1 VPCGTGIPN
10 AAGDDAS
17 GPNTTCGPPSCK
29 GLAVDCG
36 ASENC
41 CTSPTVTG
49 SPTAFKRDNNAI
61 YPATVSSFRLDK
73 FEVTVG
79 RFRKFV
85 DAVVLKQWSP
95 VAGSGRHTH
104 LNNGAGL
111 ANSTGGGNEPGWDAS
126 WSDVNLP
133 PVKKTWDGT
142 SYLGCNT
149 GYQTWTADIGP
160 NETKPIDCVNWY
172 QAAAF
177 CIWDGGFLP
186 SEAEWNY
193 AAAGGDQQRDYPWG
207 PTVPGAN
214 ADLAVY
220 GCYFPSGTGSCSG
233 VTNIAPV
240 GSIPLS
246 RGNGRYG
253 QADLAGN
260 VIEWNLDSYEAYATP
275 CVNCA
280 NSAVAATYRVFR
292 GGELYGDASN
302 LLSSDRSDT
311 VATPD
316 FRYFNVGL
324 RCARTP

>member
-133 PVKKTWDGT
+133 PVKKTWDGA

-149 GYQTWTADIGP
+149 GYQTWTEDSGP
-160 NETKPIDCVNWY
+160 NETKPINCVNWY

-193 AAAGGDQQRDYPWG
+193 AAAGGDQQRNRPWSD
-207 PTVPGAN
+207 PFDSTTIDCTYANYFGASGGT
-214 ADLAVY
+214 DFCVK
-220 GCYFPSGTGSCSG
+220 PGTGSTS
-233 VTNIAPV
+233 VV
-240 GSIPLS
+240 GSVSP

-260 VIEWNLDSYEAYATP
+260 VWEWNLDWYGNYAAT
-275 CVNCA
+275 CNNCA
-280 NSAVAATYRVFR
+280 NTVVASGRTNR
-292 GGELYGDASN
+292 GGMFGDLEANNRSSTRNASPPTLN
-302 LLSSDRSDT
+302 N
-311 VATPD
+311 
-316 FRYFNVGL
+316 FNVGL